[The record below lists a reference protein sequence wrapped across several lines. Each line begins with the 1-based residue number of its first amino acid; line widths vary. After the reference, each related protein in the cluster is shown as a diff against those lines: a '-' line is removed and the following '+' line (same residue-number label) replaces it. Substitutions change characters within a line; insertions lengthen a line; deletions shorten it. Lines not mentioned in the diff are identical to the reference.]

1 MKNIILTLLIVGC
14 VINPS
19 GKKKDN
25 SLLQTNYGV
34 TYYNTIG

>member
-1 MKNIILTLLIVGC
+1 MLLMVGF

-25 SLLQTNYGV
+25 SVLQTNYDS
-34 TYYNTIG
+34 YIIPQ